1 MNNLLHMGSDRWPV
15 WLQGALERLN
25 STLVW
30 IGVTVFYLML
40 VWLDLRHVDGTTA
53 LRLVLSLRVVFL
65 LLAGWHGV
73 AVLMVG
79 NRQVLNAVKWAIV
92 FTHLL
97 LQLFMGIAYEPSHI
111 VQVLIPLPTVL
122 VVYFVVPASPRLKV
136 TAGVGQ
142 TLLSSA
148 MAVGGLGISRD
159 AALILIPTL
168 VLLNAVGITHMRTQA
183 YLNKI
188 RQARKSEIEE
198 EARFSRLLAN
208 VSSTA
213 AAVVDGGKIVD
224 CTREFTRLTGWS
236 YVGLIGRSPDEVF
249 AQPKDFAVVGDDR
262 RVVRHDGRET
272 QVTIRYQ
279 SGVIEDRESRVVVAA
294 PIAPAE
300 SSIAVSEIPSWM
312 NHAVSSLPLSDR
324 ERGIVVELLKGRT
337 RSEIGA
343 TLFISP
349 ETVKW
354 HTRRVYRK
362 LGVSTKI
369 ELVQRVLSETQVQ
382 QEHHG

>member
-1 MNNLLHMGSDRWPV
+1 M
-15 WLQGALERLN
+15 
-25 STLVW
+25 
-30 IGVTVFYLML
+30 FYLIL
-40 VWLDLRHVDGTTA
+40 VWLDLRHVEETRV
-53 LRLVLSLRVVFL
+53 LRLVISLRGAL
-65 LLAGWHGV
+65 LLFAGWHGI
-73 AVLMVG
+73 AVLIVG

-122 VVYFVVPASPRLKV
+122 VVYFVVPATLRLKV
-136 TAGVGQ
+136 TTGVGQ
-142 TLLSSA
+142 TLLSCA

-168 VLLNAVGITHMRTQA
+168 VLLNAVGIAHARTQA

-188 RQARKSEIEE
+188 RQARESEIEE
-198 EARFSRLLAN
+198 EVRFSRLLAN

-213 AAVVDGGKIVD
+213 AAVLDDGKIVD

-236 YVGLIGRSPDEVF
+236 HVGLIGRTLEEVL
-249 AQPKDFAVVGDDR
+249 ARSEDLSASGDDR
-262 RVVRHDGRET
+262 RVIRHDGREI
-272 QVTIRYQ
+272 QVTIRYV
-279 SGVIEDRESRVVVAA
+279 SGVIEDREYRVVVAT
-294 PIAPAE
+294 PIGSEE
-300 SSIAVSEIPSWM
+300 SPTTDSEIPSWI
-312 NHAVSSLPLSDR
+312 NEAVLTLPLSDR
-324 ERGIVVELLKGRT
+324 ERGIVAELLKGKT
-337 RSEIGA
+337 RSEIG
-343 TLFISP
+343 TSLFISP

-369 ELVQRVLSETQVQ
+369 ELVQRVLAETQVQ
-382 QEHHG
+382 QENLG